1 MIFSFTECNAFFF
14 YFVIPCMRNLLTFA
28 LLTLVVHAT
37 AQKQSQWQLS
47 VQLQPEL
54 TVHQNQYWS
63 IVYEKQRITTFNMG
77 IASALQYNLT
87 NRLFVDIGLG
97 YISRKLNTSV
107 ILVQS
112 TLPEPHFSATK
123 ELNIT
128 RFLSY
133 NTIQIPV
140 NIGYKIINNNNF
152 SSSIMAGMSANY
164 LLSAKYKVGNPQYD
178 ATYAK
183 GYWQGLSVNA
193 GIGTDIRLS
202 KKISLTNSFTWSFI
216 YAVRKDH
223 FLKHTAVE
231 GGKGLPHDY
240 LKWSVGIKKAL

>member
-1 MIFSFTECNAFFF
+1 
-14 YFVIPCMRNLLTFA
+14 MRHLLTFA

-37 AQKQSQWQLS
+37 GQKQSKWQIS

-63 IVYEKQRITTFNMG
+63 IVYEKHRITTFNMG

-97 YISRKLNTSV
+97 YITRKLNTSA
-107 ILVQS
+107 ILLQS

-123 ELNIT
+123 ELNVT

-140 NIGYKIINNNNF
+140 NIGYKFIDNKNF
-152 SSSIMAGMSANY
+152 CSFIVTGMSFNY

-183 GYWQGLSVNA
+183 GYWQGLSLNA

-202 KKISLTNSFTWSFI
+202 KKISLSNSFTWSFI
-216 YAVRKDH
+216 HSVRKDH
-223 FLKHTAVE
+223 FLKHSAVE

-240 LKWSVGIKKAL
+240 LRWSVGIKKEL

>member
-1 MIFSFTECNAFFF
+1 
-14 YFVIPCMRNLLTFA
+14 MRHLLTFA

-37 AQKQSQWQLS
+37 GQKQSKWQIS

-63 IVYEKQRITTFNMG
+63 IVYEKHRITTFNMG

-97 YISRKLNTSV
+97 YIARKLNTSA
-107 ILVQS
+107 ILLQS

-123 ELNIT
+123 ELNVT

-140 NIGYKIINNNNF
+140 NIGYKFIDNKNF
-152 SSSIMAGMSANY
+152 CSFIVTGMSFNY

-183 GYWQGLSVNA
+183 RYWQGLSLNA

-202 KKISLTNSFTWSFI
+202 KKISLSNSFTWSFI
-216 YAVRKDH
+216 HSVRKDH
-223 FLKHTAVE
+223 FLKHSAVE

-240 LKWSVGIKKAL
+240 LRWSVGIKKEL